1 LKGLDVSVAENDVA
15 QTSGVDFRDFIG
27 SETGVGSAVVEAIT
41 ITQATVLF
49 PNNFA
54 EQLTNVSTGG
64 LV

>member
-1 LKGLDVSVAENDVA
+1 MA

-41 ITQATVLF
+41 IAQATVLF